1 MKRILR
7 WLFLSVFVVYSLIPM
22 VIVIFTSLKTP
33 GEMFVNVIAPPKSFY
48 FGNYI
53 NVWIG
58 TQFWRF
64 FINSLII
71 SIPTVIIVVACS
83 IFAGFAFAKLKFF
96 GKNVIFFIFLIGLVL
111 PIPSIMIPI
120 YINLAKM
127 GLLNT
132 YIGVILTQV
141 AIDLPFGIF
150 LMRSFFADIPE
161 DILESARMDGA
172 SEFTVIG
179 KMILPLARP
188 VIGAL
193 ILIEFMWAWQSY
205 LVPLFIITK
214 DSAKPL
220 TVAMS
225 IFISRYST
233 SYTNIAAAA
242 VIVFI
247 PMALVFLFTQRKFME
262 GLTMGYNK

>member
-7 WLFLSVFVVYSLIPM
+7 WLFLSIFVVYSLVPM
-22 VIVIFTSLKTP
+22 IIVIFTSLKTP
-33 GEMFVNVIAPPKSFY
+33 EEMFVNVIAPPQSFY
-48 FGNYI
+48 FGNFI
-53 NVWIG
+53 NVWVG
-58 TQFWRF
+58 AQFWRF

-71 SIPTVIIVVACS
+71 SIPTIILVVACS

-96 GKNVIFFIFLIGLVL
+96 GKNIIFFIFLIGLVL

-120 YINLAKM
+120 YINLAKL

-132 YIGVILTQV
+132 HIGVILTQV
-141 AIDLPFGIF
+141 AIDLPFGVF
-150 LMRSFFADIPE
+150 LMRSFFADIP
-161 DILESARMDGA
+161 DDVLESARVDGA
-172 SEFTVIG
+172 SEFSVIL

-193 ILIEFMWAWQSY
+193 VLIEFMWAWQSY

-225 IFISRYST
+225 IFISRYSA
-233 SYTNIAAAA
+233 SYTNIAAAS
-242 VIVFI
+242 VIIFI
-247 PMALVFLFTQRKFME
+247 PISLVFLFTQRKFME

>member
-1 MKRILR
+1 MKILLR
-7 WLFLSVFVVYSLIPM
+7 WLFLCIFVVYSLVPII
-22 VIVIFTSLKTP
+22 IVIFTSLKTP
-33 GEMFVNVIAPPKSFY
+33 EEMFVNVIAPPTSLY
-48 FGNYI
+48 LGNYI
-53 NVWIG
+53 NVWVG
-58 TQFWRF
+58 AGFWRF
-64 FINSLII
+64 FLNSLII
-71 SIPTVIIVVACS
+71 AVPTVLIVLSCS
-83 IFAGFAFAKLKFF
+83 VFAGFAFAKLKFF
-96 GKNVIFFIFLIGLVL
+96 GLNVIFLIFLIGLVL

-120 YINLAKM
+120 YINLAKL
-127 GLLNT
+127 GLLNSH
-132 YIGVILTQV
+132 IGVILTQA

-150 LMRSFFADIPE
+150 LMRSFFTDIPE
-161 DILESARMDGA
+161 DILESARIDGA

-179 KMILPLARP
+179 KIIIPLARP

-205 LVPLFIITK
+205 LIPLFIITK

-225 IFISRYST
+225 MFVGRWAT

-247 PMALVFLFTQRKFME
+247 PISIVFLITQRKFIE
-262 GLTMGYNK
+262 GLTMGYSK

>member
-1 MKRILR
+1 MKRLLR
-7 WLFLSVFVVYSLIPM
+7 WLFLSTFVVYSLVPII
-22 VIVIFTSLKTP
+22 IVVFTSLKTP
-33 GEMFVNVIAPPKSFY
+33 EEMFVNIIAPPTSFY
-48 FGNYI
+48 LGNYI
-53 NVWIG
+53 NVWVG
-58 TQFWRF
+58 AQFWRF
-64 FINSLII
+64 FLNSLII
-71 SIPTVIIVVACS
+71 AVPTVLIVIVCS

-96 GKNVIFFIFLIGLVL
+96 GSNVIFLIFLIGLVL
-111 PIPSIMIPI
+111 PLPSIMIPI
-120 YINLAKM
+120 YINLAKL

-132 YIGVILTQV
+132 HLGVILTQV

-161 DILESARMDGA
+161 DILESARIDGA
-172 SEFTVIG
+172 TEFTIIRRM
-179 KMILPLARP
+179 MIPLARP

-225 IFISRYST
+225 MFVGRYST

-247 PMALVFLFTQRKFME
+247 PISIVFIFTQRKFIQ